1 MTLLHAISRSHG
13 NDILQIFS
21 LGPDQ
26 EKRNAIWMLSTA
38 TCNMLQLQLYMLLH
52 HRNITL
58 DIASPVCCSLLLGV
72 YPFNNKI
79 ETKYTNYA

>member
-26 EKRNAIWMLSTA
+26 EKSNAIWMLSTA
-38 TCNMLQLQLYMLLH
+38 TCYMLQLHLYMLRLTKK
-52 HRNITL
+52 RNEVIIMHNKSFFYVVF
-58 DIASPVCCSLLLGV
+58 DILLYDTFDV
-72 YPFNNKI
+72 
-79 ETKYTNYA
+79 